1 MSIWLSEIL
10 RAWRASLRRPGF
22 LLLAT
27 GVLALGIGASA
38 AVFALIEGTLLKP
51 LPYPQAE
58 RLVAVGMLTDD
69 GAATSPEL
77 HQHLMG
83 MQGVQSMGIVTSM
96 APSNVMIEGRPLQVP
111 TMLIDRELLPTLGVH
126 LTLGRSFT
134 AAEDQ
139 PGGPPV
145 VMLGHAFWKRHYGG
159 DPGALGQLLTI
170 EGKPHTIVGVLPAG
184 FEQLGRIFGLTG
196 DIDVV
201 LPAALPANSHDDGT
215 NYMSVARLAPG
226 VGIGAVSAQV
236 DARAQALVASAP
248 LSASQRKSL
257 SRQKFMALPLQR
269 QMHVGAHGVL
279 LLFQVSALLVLLIAL
294 VNLGNLML
302 LRSLA
307 RSHDVAVRRALGAS
321 LWREWLPALAEAL
334 LIGVCASLLGIVLAW
349 ASLHVLHHV
358 VSSVVVDLHA
368 AVLDTFTV
376 SLTLF
381 VGVCAA
387 LVAAALG
394 VWRSRK
400 LVDADQLREGG
411 RSGLGRADQRLGR
424 VLVVTQ
430 VVLATSLLLVA
441 GLFMHAL
448 YNAAHAQLGFSD
460 KHILTMEL
468 APVKASYP
476 DATSVQRLAREVID
490 QLRAQPGVASAVAST
505 NLPVGQQLNL
515 PAHAPGE
522 EPSSMQFRAISP
534 EFFATFDIAVR
545 QGRAFDAHDVR
556 GGEAVAIINSTL
568 AEHVYGG
575 QALGKLIDILSGP
588 DMVEARIV
596 GVVQDTSQYGPL
608 EPQPPIVY
616 LPLAQTPDKLIELV
630 RSFEPMRVAIRVHG
644 DAQDYRGAMRDAVAR
659 VAPTQPIANMRTL
672 TSIVE
677 DTTADARLDLLLIG
691 VFAVLALVL
700 ASAGLYAVMAVSVAA
715 REREIGVRMALGSSS
730 SQLLAWV
737 LRSGVMQ
744 VVIGLSIGLVLTLA
758 ASRLLRK
765 LMFDTLGNDRALDPW
780 AWIGVAV
787 LLLAAGVLACPVP
800 AWRASRV
807 QPMRALRGE

>member
-1 MSIWLSEIL
+1 MNIWLHEIW
-10 RAWRASLRRPGF
+10 RTWRASLRHPGF
-22 LLLAT
+22 MLLAT
-27 GVLALGIGASA
+27 GVLALGIGASV

-58 RLVAVGMLTDD
+58 RLVAVGMMTDD

-83 MQGVQSMGIVTSM
+83 MQGVQSIGIVTSM
-96 APSNVMIEGRPLQVP
+96 APSNVMIEGRPMQVP
-111 TMLIDRELLPTLGVH
+111 TMLVDHDLLPTLGVR
-126 LTLGRSFT
+126 LALGRGFT

-139 PGGPPV
+139 PGGPSV
-145 VMLGHAFWKRHYGG
+145 VMLGHAFWKSHYGSN
-159 DPGALGQLLTI
+159 PHVLGQRLTI
-170 EGKPHTIVGVLPAG
+170 EGKPHTIIGVLPAG
-184 FEQLGRIFGLTG
+184 FEQLGRIFDLTG

-201 LPAALPANSHDDGT
+201 LPTVLPANSHDDGT

-236 DARAQALVASAP
+236 DARARALVASAP
-248 LSASQRKSL
+248 LPTSQKNSL
-257 SRQKFMALPLQR
+257 LHQQFTAISLQR
-269 QMHVGAHGVL
+269 QMHVGARGVL
-279 LLFQVSALLVLLIAL
+279 LLFQGSALLVLLIAL

-307 RSHDVAVRRALGAS
+307 RSHDGAVRRALGAS
-321 LWREWLPALAEAL
+321 LWREWLPALADAL
-334 LIGVCASLLGIVLAW
+334 LIGVCASLVGVLLAW
-349 ASLHVLHHV
+349 ASLHVLRHV
-358 VSSVVVDLHA
+358 VSSDVVDLHA

-376 SLTLF
+376 VLALC
-381 VGVCAA
+381 VGVVAA
-387 LVAAALG
+387 VIAAALG
-394 VWRSRK
+394 LWRSRK
-400 LVDADQLREGG
+400 LIDMDHLREGG

-441 GLFMHAL
+441 GLFLHAL

-460 KHILTMEL
+460 QRILTMEL

-476 DATSVQRLAREVID
+476 DAASVQQLAREVLD
-490 QLRAQPGVASAVAST
+490 QLRAQPGVEDAVAST

-515 PAHAPGE
+515 PAHAPGA

-534 EFFATFDIAVR
+534 DFFATFGIALR
-545 QGRAFDAHDVR
+545 RGRAFDTHDMR
-556 GGEAVAIINSTL
+556 GGEAVAIINS
-568 AEHVYGG
+568 AVADHVYGG
-575 QALGKLIDILSGP
+575 HALGKLIDILSGP

-596 GVVQDTSQYGPL
+596 GVVENTSQYGPL

-630 RSFEPMRVAIRVHG
+630 RSFEPMRFAIRVRG
-644 DAQDYRGAMRDAVAR
+644 DALSYRPAMREAVAR

-672 TSIVE
+672 ASIVE
-677 DTTADARLDLLLIG
+677 GTTADARLDLLLIG

-730 SQLLAWV
+730 SKLLGWV
-737 LRSGVMQ
+737 LRSGVLQ
-744 VVIGLSIGLVLTLA
+744 VVIGLCIGLVLTLA
-758 ASRLLRK
+758 ASRLLRE

-780 AWIGVAV
+780 TLLGVAV
-787 LLLAAGVLACPVP
+787 LLLAAGVLACLLP
-800 AWRASRV
+800 ALRAARV

>member
-1 MSIWLSEIL
+1 
-10 RAWRASLRRPGF
+10 
-22 LLLAT
+22 
-27 GVLALGIGASA
+27 
-38 AVFALIEGTLLKP
+38 
-51 LPYPQAE
+51 
-58 RLVAVGMLTDD
+58 
-69 GAATSPEL
+69 
-77 HQHLMG
+77 
-83 MQGVQSMGIVTSM
+83 
-96 APSNVMIEGRPLQVP
+96 
-111 TMLIDRELLPTLGVH
+111 
-126 LTLGRSFT
+126 
-134 AAEDQ
+134 
-139 PGGPPV
+139 
-145 VMLGHAFWKRHYGG
+145 MLGHAFWSRHYGG

-441 GLFMHAL
+441 GLFLHCLL
-448 YNAAHAQLGFSD
+448 Y
-460 KHILTMEL
+460 
-468 APVKASYP
+468 
-476 DATSVQRLAREVID
+476 TSPSPRDRT
-490 QLRAQPGVASAVAST
+490 RSRM
-505 NLPVGQQLNL
+505 
-515 PAHAPGE
+515 
-522 EPSSMQFRAISP
+522 PSSA
-534 EFFATFDIAVR
+534 
-545 QGRAFDAHDVR
+545 
-556 GGEAVAIINSTL
+556 
-568 AEHVYGG
+568 
-575 QALGKLIDILSGP
+575 
-588 DMVEARIV
+588 
-596 GVVQDTSQYGPL
+596 
-608 EPQPPIVY
+608 
-616 LPLAQTPDKLIELV
+616 
-630 RSFEPMRVAIRVHG
+630 
-644 DAQDYRGAMRDAVAR
+644 
-659 VAPTQPIANMRTL
+659 
-672 TSIVE
+672 
-677 DTTADARLDLLLIG
+677 
-691 VFAVLALVL
+691 
-700 ASAGLYAVMAVSVAA
+700 
-715 REREIGVRMALGSSS
+715 
-730 SQLLAWV
+730 
-737 LRSGVMQ
+737 
-744 VVIGLSIGLVLTLA
+744 
-758 ASRLLRK
+758 
-765 LMFDTLGNDRALDPW
+765 
-780 AWIGVAV
+780 
-787 LLLAAGVLACPVP
+787 
-800 AWRASRV
+800 
-807 QPMRALRGE
+807 